1 MTQEELVGIFEA
13 VPTEMLQYDLEGRLK
28 VSLDEVTAKYPQD
41 TDAKKLVALAIRATM
56 DYNKEFMF
64 RVLCKALTKD

>member
-1 MTQEELVGIFEA
+1 MTKEELVSIFEA
-13 VPTEMLQYDLEGRLK
+13 VPTEMLQDDLEGRLK

>member
-1 MTQEELVGIFEA
+1 MTKEELVSIFES
-13 VPTEMLQYDLEGRLK
+13 VPSEMLQDDLESRLK

-41 TDAKKLVALAIRATM
+41 TDVKKLVSLAIRATM

>member
-1 MTQEELVGIFEA
+1 MTKEELVGIFEA